1 MLLHNSPINSVVS
14 KFQES
19 KHNRYVGQVR
29 GTWPS
34 ILRSVTSHGNWKMVR
49 DIMTAW
55 HRDII
60 MTLLWHHIEM
70 ERWLRSKIFSSSSWA
85 WSLATAPASTWKNI
99 RLAIGIISFKL
110 SLRFQLDSAVAVG
123 YVAWNISDGTMVH
136 IRSIIQWYLSDP
148 MDDPLWITCCCNKK
162 RQACK
167 ISWQMISKSKIFH
180 QIFLPWQRVSRC
192 SAREDRHALPPAPP
206 PWTPFRVSELSYSRP
221 IVRGPFSSFAW

>member
-19 KHNRYVGQVR
+19 KLNRYVGQVR
-29 GTWPS
+29 ETWPS
-34 ILRSVTSHGNWKMVR
+34 ILGSVTSHGNWKMVR

-60 MTLLWHHIEM
+60 VTLWHHIEM

-123 YVAWNISDGTMVH
+123 YVAWYISDGTMVH

-148 MDDPLWITCCCNKK
+148 MDHLLLHQK

-167 ISWQMISKSKIFH
+167 ISWQMISKSKIYIKIFL
-180 QIFLPWQRVSRC
+180 QILLPWQRVSRC
-192 SAREDRHALPPAPP
+192 SAREDRHVPPPAPP
-206 PWTPFRVSELSYSRP
+206 PWTLFCVSELSYSRP